1 MYCIGLYYL
10 IKFPIFKLFVIF
22 HILDV
27 HYIFFFRLVL
37 LGGVWKCKKRAT
49 SDSLSLISQIGHH
62 YNLHIICIKITLYI
76 ITFLAL
82 YFIYTGFTSSLPLWM
97 ILNAM
102 IVLFYKVLFYFVD
115 VETWRPPLFI
125 VVCILDLYTIKI
137 IP

>member
-1 MYCIGLYYL
+1 MYCILLYYL

-27 HYIFFFRLVL
+27 HTNFFFRFGKWEV
-37 LGGVWKCKKRAT
+37 GSAKKE
-49 SDSLSLISQIGHH
+49 
-62 YNLHIICIKITLYI
+62 HIICIKITLYI

-125 VVCILDLYTIKI
+125 VVFMLFIVALYIIKNNTINQYYYYFI
-137 IP
+137 YPT